1 MRTVSSFDH
10 LEIIHVS
17 VTVWGEKYLSLFL
30 SVGVPNLCTLVVE
43 LPEEIRRASRVRI
56 FTANEDV
63 ARIQAAVE
71 LDPLRRRITVEVVA
85 AVRFTDQELYG
96 GYAPMVISQ
105 ARAVVEASQEGA
117 AIIFMGP
124 DLVYSAGSFKLFVDC
139 ANRGCR
145 VVIGPSVRVKRE
157 TTAPLLIARIEAHPD
172 RLLDVSAADLAEI
185 AFEQWHEVNDLFVW
199 NAPKSIYWK
208 AYLIYRV
215 AADDVLMRFFQGP
228 TFFAWPK
235 APLAEYRGWVDHAL
249 VSRCCD
255 RYEQVYV
262 VRDSAECITCDL
274 MAGDHREGMAQ
285 SRHKEL
291 DLLGEMLNL
300 DTINRFNI
308 HYGFHSCRVHRG
320 GVANDE
326 WQAAARRLSSEVDPI
341 LKMAL
346 PLRVIRR
353 GVATVYPL
361 VSRVISV
368 GRASPRTVAN
378 GILRAL
384 VRLTAPF
391 LRTGRSA

>member
-1 MRTVSSFDH
+1 MRV
-10 LEIIHVS
+10 
-17 VTVWGEKYLSLFL
+17 
-30 SVGVPNLCTLVVE
+30 
-43 LPEEIRRASRVRI
+43 RVRI
-56 FTANEDV
+56 FTATDDV

-96 GYAPMVISQ
+96 GYAPMVVSQ

-124 DLVYSAGSFKLFVDC
+124 DLVYSAGSFKLFIDC

-145 VVIGPSVRVKRE
+145 TVIGPSVRVNRE
-157 TTAPLLIARIEAHPD
+157 TTAPLLAARIEAHPD
-172 RLLDVSAADLAEI
+172 RLLDISAEDLTEI
-185 AFEQWHEVNDLFVW
+185 AFEQWHEVNDLFIW
-199 NAPKSIYWK
+199 NSPRSVYWK
-208 AYLIYRV
+208 AYLIYRA

-235 APLAEYRGWVDHAL
+235 APVAEYRGWIDHAL

-274 MAGDHREGMAQ
+274 MARDHREGMVQ

-300 DTINRFNI
+300 DRINRFNI
-308 HYGFHSCRVHRG
+308 HYGLHSCRVHRG
-320 GVANDE
+320 GAANDE

-346 PLRVIRR
+346 PLRVVRR
-353 GVATVYPL
+353 GIATVYPL

-368 GRASPRTVAN
+368 GRAAPRAVAN